1 MYHSWWFRFLLLLLT
16 TNIIVCSIDRLS
28 ATWKIIFVKIPP
40 FNISRFR
47 NLSNKEEFKD
57 NRSPEILKK
66 IYEPF
71 ISKNFSY
78 IKSEQTDKGFYIF
91 AEKRRWTRLGVYAI
105 HLSIVLMLLG
115 GLIGSIFGFE
125 GFVNIPEGEKK
136 ESIQIRNTNK
146 IHKLDFEIRCDDFN
160 LSFYDSGAPKE
171 YRSSLTIL
179 ENGKPV
185 VQKDIIV
192 NDPLRYKGINL
203 FQSSYGVLPSKEFV
217 INFMS
222 KESGMNYKKK
232 AMIGQEMK
240 IPEDMGTFVIK
251 DYMNS
256 YNFMGHNIGETLIGI
271 LTPNNVDPTKII
283 LPLRYP
289 NFDKMR
295 KGDFAISV
303 ADYKPRYYT
312 GLQVTRDP
320 GVWVVYSGFI
330 MIIIGCFIAFFMSHQ
345 RLFIEVERGGKK
357 CKVMV
362 AGTSNKN
369 KLRMKD
375 NLKKIAKNLAG
386 LT

>member
-1 MYHSWWFRFLLLLLT
+1 
-16 TNIIVCSIDRLS
+16 
-28 ATWKIIFVKIPP
+28 
-40 FNISRFR
+40 
-47 NLSNKEEFKD
+47 
-57 NRSPEILKK
+57 
-66 IYEPF
+66 
-71 ISKNFSY
+71 
-78 IKSEQTDKGFYIF
+78 
-91 AEKRRWTRLGVYAI
+91 
-105 HLSIVLMLLG
+105 MLLG

-136 ESIQIRNTNK
+136 ESIQIRNTHE

-192 NDPLRYKGINL
+192 NDPLHYKGINV
-203 FQSSYGVLPSKEFV
+203 FQSSYGMLPSKEFV
-217 INFMS
+217 INFIS

-240 IPEDMGTFVIK
+240 IPEGMGTFVIK

-256 YNFMGHNIGETLIGI
+256 YNFMDHNIGETLIGI
-271 LTPNNVDPTKII
+271 LTPNNIDPVKII
-283 LPLRYP
+283 LPLRFP

-295 KGDFAISV
+295 KGDFVISV

-312 GLQVTRDP
+312 GLQVTKDP
-320 GVWVVYSGFI
+320 GVGVVYSGFI

-345 RLFIEVERGGKK
+345 RLFIEVEKGGKK

-362 AGTSNKN
+362 SGTSNKN

-375 NLKKIAKNLAG
+375 NLKEIAKNLAG
-386 LT
+386 L